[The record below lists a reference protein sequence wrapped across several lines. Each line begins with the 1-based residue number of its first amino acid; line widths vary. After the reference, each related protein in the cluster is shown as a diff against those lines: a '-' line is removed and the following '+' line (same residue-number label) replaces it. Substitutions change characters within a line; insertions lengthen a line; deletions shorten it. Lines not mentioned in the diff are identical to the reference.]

1 MRKRVLSA
9 LLVFCMVLTLLPGTA
24 LAANYWQ
31 NLSRLEAAQTADG
44 MLNRTSTEDVVL
56 IYTRGATA
64 AYENYAEANQIKVA
78 CYSGSEQF
86 SEMFSLIKDYE
97 WGTSVS
103 FPMISAYNGVTRSYE
118 TITGQGGMADF
129 EALLDRVGIPSDSG
143 TASSQPLYSSN
154 AGAQNYLGYGAQWA
168 QPVKSYLYENAVGGV
183 SRVEYY
189 GNAVIVEDYDS
200 SYRFLSRK
208 EIHSELPIWGGF
220 FAGATSN
227 FLIFGKENPS
237 QSNSAEVVRI
247 VKYSKDW
254 QRQGSYSLNGAN
266 TTVPFDAGSVRCTEL
281 NGDLYVRTCHE
292 MYTSSDGKNHQS
304 NMTIVVHESD
314 MSLKEAHYAVV
325 GGRPDNYTSHSFN
338 QFILTDSNGKV
349 VMVDHGD
356 AYARAIS
363 IAQYGGG
370 NSIILNIPGMTG
382 ANATGTSVGGLAET
396 SSGYVT
402 AYTYDGVGTGTGN
415 SNRNVYLAYTSKD
428 GLKNSTPVQVTPG
441 KGTYSNPVLAPTSLN
456 GGYLLW
462 NDASGALCYTTY
474 SVDGS
479 VGSTQTASG
488 LLSDCQPISHDGK
501 MVWYTTNSSAPVF
514 YTLDESGVRAINA
527 STAEKATPA
536 VKANNIEAAVG
547 AALPE
552 ITGTATYNGS
562 PVAGTWSFVGT
573 APSTATA
580 NVFENVRVKFVPT
593 DTAAYSAVETTITVT
608 IVAVPVEKVTPTVTA
623 ADITAVEGST
633 LTITGTAK
641 DGDKDV
647 EGTWSFVDA
656 APTAVG
662 KHENVKVKFVPKDAE
677 TYNEAETTI
686 TVTITAK
693 PAEKVTPALTAA
705 DITAVEG
712 STLTITGTAKDG
724 DKDVEG
730 TWSFVDAAP
739 TAVGKHEN
747 VKVKFVPKDAETYN
761 EAETTITVT
770 ITAKPA
776 EKVTPV
782 LTAENI
788 TAVVGSE
795 LVITGTAKDGDK
807 VVEGT
812 WSFVGAAPTAVGT
825 YRGVK
830 VKFVPADTA
839 AYNEA
844 ETAITVT
851 ITPAPVE
858 PVAPTV
864 TVQDITVDYTGTP
877 VADSAIRGTANVP
890 GRWSFVGAVP
900 TAVGV
905 HTVTVRFTPSNTV
918 NYLTVEKAITLTINR
933 ASQALVITSPAVVRY
948 DSRLTLT
955 TNSPAGLVTYTVTDG
970 TGRAEIAGDVLTPLA
985 VGTVTVTANRAAT
998 ETLDAA
1004 SATQVITI
1012 EPVPVDQIDVPSGS
1026 YPDLIIT
1033 DGRASSFAVDVTR
1046 AMTYRHLY
1054 ETLFNR
1060 GELRLA
1066 RTGADMSMSLEEIN
1080 PYDTYLL
1087 EWWPNSTTRLEIT
1100 VNPRENEENY
1110 ISINTSDGG
1119 GVIPNVRRAET
1130 GERVILYVHPEAG
1143 YEMDSLTVTDGRG
1156 RQISCRSLGNDSY
1169 SFSMPASRVN
1179 VDVDFVKSQPNA
1191 PAEDDI
1197 YNQPFTGLGT
1207 PGISGIVLNPAAMPF
1222 TDVKGPDWFYNYVEY
1237 MWKHYLMSG
1246 TSETRFDPNV
1256 TTSRAM
1262 IWTIMARM
1270 NNVRTDINPGS
1281 TWYEKGMLWAMEKGI
1296 TDGSNAM
1303 GDITREQ
1310 LATMLWR
1317 NAGSP
1322 AAGGDLSRFSD
1333 AGSVSAYAL
1342 NAVRWAAGNGIL
1354 SGINGRIEPQGT
1366 ATRAQVAAMI
1376 ARYGDKTVR

>member
-1 MRKRVLSA
+1 MRKRALSA
-9 LLVFCMVLTLLPGTA
+9 LLAFCMVLTLLPGTA
-24 LAANYWQ
+24 LA
-31 NLSRLEAAQTADG
+31 SEADG
-44 MLNRTSTEDVVL
+44 KIEKASGYHEEWIDRLVLPGYAKTFYNALVEATDGDGNRDYLIDDSYADMYASDVIPRDERLAKVSQLNPGDYAKLRFESAQPWILGGIYVTKLTNPTQIAEQYCENSIRAAWVLFENDHPEVFWLTRGWSIQSFTIGADTYYFFTLYLVYPDEARKAANRSTTEFEDELPSTIYYEKDGLFYPRPQTFSSRSSEDYSGRGVDELLVPYDEAKIKKAIADRDSRVQEIVEPL
-56 IYTRGATA
+56 RSASRYDQVKGLNLWLTQNNAYNSEVSDGREENAPDSAWECISALMGRSDNLGPTCQGYTRAFHVLCDELGIPCVDTLGHTQPDNGYHTWNYVQMDDGKWYGVDVTWNDVGDDDYNPYLLVYNNQKLDGKDYTFIKEHPATNA
-64 AYENYAEANQIKVA
+64 VSYQYISETDSFVSVEANNGPEEGPNAAKGPYTPGAHQPTDISTAVVTVTPA
-78 CYSGSEQF
+78 SMEYTGSALEPAVTVTLNGAALRAGTDYTVSYSNNTEV
-86 SEMFSLIKDYE
+86 
-97 WGTSVS
+97 GTATV
-103 FPMISAYNGVTRSYE
+103 
-118 TITGQGGMADF
+118 TITGRG
-129 EALLDRVGIPSDSG
+129 LYSG
-143 TASSQPLYSSN
+143 TA
-154 AGAQNYLGYGAQWA
+154 
-168 QPVKSYLYENAVGGV
+168 VKT
-183 SRVEYY
+183 
-189 GNAVIVEDYDS
+189 
-200 SYRFLSRK
+200 F
-208 EIHSELPIWGGF
+208 
-220 FAGATSN
+220 
-227 FLIFGKENPS
+227 
-237 QSNSAEVVRI
+237 
-247 VKYSKDW
+247 
-254 QRQGSYSLNGAN
+254 
-266 TTVPFDAGSVRCTEL
+266 
-281 NGDLYVRTCHE
+281 
-292 MYTSSDGKNHQS
+292 
-304 NMTIVVHESD
+304 TI
-314 MSLKEAHYAVV
+314 
-325 GGRPDNYTSHSFN
+325 
-338 QFILTDSNGKV
+338 
-349 VMVDHGD
+349 
-356 AYARAIS
+356 
-363 IAQYGGG
+363 
-370 NSIILNIPGMTG
+370 
-382 ANATGTSVGGLAET
+382 
-396 SSGYVT
+396 T
-402 AYTYDGVGTGTGN
+402 A
-415 SNRNVYLAYTSKD
+415 
-428 GLKNSTPVQVTPG
+428 
-441 KGTYSNPVLAPTSLN
+441 
-456 GGYLLW
+456 
-462 NDASGALCYTTY
+462 
-474 SVDGS
+474 
-479 VGSTQTASG
+479 
-488 LLSDCQPISHDGK
+488 
-501 MVWYTTNSSAPVF
+501 
-514 YTLDESGVRAINA
+514 
-527 STAEKATPA
+527 KAKTTPA
-536 VKANNIEAAVG
+536 
-547 AALPE
+547 L
-552 ITGTATYNGS
+552 
-562 PVAGTWSFVGT
+562 
-573 APSTATA
+573 
-580 NVFENVRVKFVPT
+580 
-593 DTAAYSAVETTITVT
+593 
-608 IVAVPVEKVTPTVTA
+608 TA

-662 KHENVKVKFVPKDAE
+662 KHENVKVKFVPKDAG

-724 DKDVEG
+724 DKTVEG
-730 TWSFVDAAP
+730 IWSFVDAAP

-918 NYLTVEKAITLTINR
+918 NYLTVEKTITLTINR

>member
-1 MRKRVLSA
+1 MRKRALSA
-9 LLVFCMVLTLLPGTA
+9 LLAFCMALTLLPGTA

-501 MVWYTTNSSAPVF
+501 MVWYTTNSSALVF

-623 ADITAVEGST
+623 EDITAAEGED
-633 LTITGTAK
+633 L
-641 DGDKDV
+641 V
-647 EGTWSFVDA
+647 
-656 APTAVG
+656 
-662 KHENVKVKFVPKDAE
+662 
-677 TYNEAETTI
+677 
-686 TVTITAK
+686 
-693 PAEKVTPALTAA
+693 
-705 DITAVEG
+705 
-712 STLTITGTAKDG
+712 ITGTAKDG

-918 NYLTVEKAITLTINR
+918 NYLTVEKTITLTINR

>member
-1 MRKRVLSA
+1 MRKRALSA
-9 LLVFCMVLTLLPGTA
+9 LLAFCMALTLLPGTA
-24 LAANYWQ
+24 LASEADGKIALTAGCHEKWIDRLDLPDYAK
-31 NLSRLEAAQTADG
+31 NLYSVLEEAADG
-44 MLNRTSTEDVVL
+44 DGVNDYLIDDKYANLKASDVIPLEDLAQANVQIGDYVKVHLTTTSGPMTMGGILVD
-56 IYTRGATA
+56 TRQSATNNETQYCYNCISLA
-64 AYENYAEANQIKVA
+64 ENAFDRDHAEVFWRKGTGVAYSVGYGGQR
-78 CYSGSEQF
+78 YY
-86 SEMFSLIKDYE
+86 FSLLYYEYGDQGIRAIAEDEEVFPAPEFFFTTGSHAPESAIQLLDDKPKDYTNRNTDE
-97 WGTSVS
+97 SGNLYTEASIKATIAERDRLVQNIIGTIQGTTRYDQVKGLNLWLTQHNVYNSIVADADPDS
-103 FPMISAYNGVTRSYE
+103 DNAGASKTAWECISALRGRSGAIGPVCQGYTKAFHVLCDELGIPCVDTFGNIRNDPDAYHTWNYVQMDDGIWYGVDVTWNDVGDDDYNPYLLVYNEQIVDNGITFIKHHPATNRLYYSIGEQETTLDVRNGPEEGPNAAKGPYTPGAHQPTDISTAVVTVTPASMEYTGSALEPAVTVTLNGAALRAGTDYTVSYSNNTE
-118 TITGQGGMADF
+118 VGTATVTITGRG
-129 EALLDRVGIPSDSG
+129 LYSG
-143 TASSQPLYSSN
+143 TA
-154 AGAQNYLGYGAQWA
+154 
-168 QPVKSYLYENAVGGV
+168 VKT
-183 SRVEYY
+183 
-189 GNAVIVEDYDS
+189 
-200 SYRFLSRK
+200 F
-208 EIHSELPIWGGF
+208 
-220 FAGATSN
+220 
-227 FLIFGKENPS
+227 
-237 QSNSAEVVRI
+237 
-247 VKYSKDW
+247 
-254 QRQGSYSLNGAN
+254 
-266 TTVPFDAGSVRCTEL
+266 
-281 NGDLYVRTCHE
+281 
-292 MYTSSDGKNHQS
+292 
-304 NMTIVVHESD
+304 TI
-314 MSLKEAHYAVV
+314 
-325 GGRPDNYTSHSFN
+325 
-338 QFILTDSNGKV
+338 
-349 VMVDHGD
+349 
-356 AYARAIS
+356 
-363 IAQYGGG
+363 
-370 NSIILNIPGMTG
+370 
-382 ANATGTSVGGLAET
+382 
-396 SSGYVT
+396 T
-402 AYTYDGVGTGTGN
+402 A
-415 SNRNVYLAYTSKD
+415 
-428 GLKNSTPVQVTPG
+428 
-441 KGTYSNPVLAPTSLN
+441 
-456 GGYLLW
+456 
-462 NDASGALCYTTY
+462 
-474 SVDGS
+474 
-479 VGSTQTASG
+479 
-488 LLSDCQPISHDGK
+488 
-501 MVWYTTNSSAPVF
+501 
-514 YTLDESGVRAINA
+514 
-527 STAEKATPA
+527 KAKTTPA
-536 VKANNIEAAVG
+536 
-547 AALPE
+547 L
-552 ITGTATYNGS
+552 
-562 PVAGTWSFVGT
+562 
-573 APSTATA
+573 
-580 NVFENVRVKFVPT
+580 
-593 DTAAYSAVETTITVT
+593 
-608 IVAVPVEKVTPTVTA
+608 TA